1 MGRMVGV
8 IVSAHMLLRHC
19 LWYWIFS
26 SYARIA
32 IRQEN
37 VNEIKAKNIYGQAYQ
52 INTNI
57 QEKNRKRKTLK

>member
-1 MGRMVGV
+1 MVGV
-8 IVSAHMLLRHC
+8 IVSAHIIC
-19 LWYWIFS
+19 CYVTVFAIGFFS

-57 QEKNRKRKTLK
+57 QKPEKEKH